1 MVAAHG
7 WDIAGVLQACMQA
20 AFIEREGQSIDP
32 LYHNPPFVIKNL
44 IEVEYSII
52 AHHKYKKHEA

>member
-52 AHHKYKKHEA
+52 THHK